1 MECQEA
7 TESMPTHHAIHE
19 DPAHG
24 IFIFRFWN
32 ALKLKKTYVLI
43 YSCLY
48 LWMWRL

>member
-1 MECQEA
+1 MSVGRRKASMECQEA

-32 ALKLKKTYVLI
+32 ALKLKKNICFDL
-43 YSCLY
+43 
-48 LWMWRL
+48 